1 MLKGERVSNWGS
13 GAKAPGAGEGLETLC
28 AEQGFPVTTC
38 LQGVLMTDFHAG
50 AKPKP
55 PRITPPPKPPV
66 LPRPFPPP
74 KSAAARMT
82 RGDVETLIRKQ
93 RFDSV
98 NADAIRSLFPGL
110 YHAR

>member
-28 AEQGFPVTTC
+28 AEQGFPVTTY

-50 AKPKP
+50 AQPKP
-55 PRITPPPKPPV
+55 PRIT
-66 LPRPFPPP
+66 PPP

-82 RGDVETLIRKQ
+82 RADVETLIRKQ

-98 NADAIRSLFPGL
+98 NADAVRSLFPGL